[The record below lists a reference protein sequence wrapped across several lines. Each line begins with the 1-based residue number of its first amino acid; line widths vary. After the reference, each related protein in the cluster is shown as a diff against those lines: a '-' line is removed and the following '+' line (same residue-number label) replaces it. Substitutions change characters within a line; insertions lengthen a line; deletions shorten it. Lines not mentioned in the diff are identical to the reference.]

1 MADAQKNVPLVV
13 DLDGTLIRTDM
24 TWELLSRLLRRN
36 PLAIF
41 QVLFWLTRGRARLK
55 QKLAER
61 VQINPAALPY
71 HEKFLAW
78 LRAEKASGRIIILA
92 TASDLKMAQ
101 PVAAHV
107 GLFDEV
113 LASDGQTNLR
123 SENKLRALTKKF
135 GERGFDYAGNLI
147 RTLAA
152 DTTIPMAIALD
163 HGKTP
168 VSVMRAVKAGFNH
181 VMIDYAH
188 EPIEQNAR
196 GTQDIINLV
205 RPLGISVE
213 AEVGNI
219 IKSSDASGQRAAT
232 VSVAEAKEFTSKVD
246 VDLLAVA
253 VGTTHGIFKE
263 QHGIDFGMIT
273 QLRSAVKPPLV
284 LHGTCGVSMADISRS
299 VKAGMT
305 KINFGEGLRMNY
317 IRYFNEFTQTLN
329 HEHHVWRIARAAKDR
344 LKEDIKE
351 IIRAVGSEGK
361 AAAIK

>member
-1 MADAQKNVPLVV
+1 MKLYNAKHLCDQAAAKGFGIPALNNNG
-13 DLDGTLIRTDM
+13 GTYDI
-24 TWELLSRLLRRN
+24 
-36 PLAIF
+36 
-41 QVLFWLTRGRARLK
+41 GRA
-55 QKLAER
+55 
-61 VQINPAALPY
+61 
-71 HEKFLAW
+71 
-78 LRAEKASGRIIILA
+78 IIEACEELQSPLII
-92 TASDLKMAQ
+92 Q
-101 PVAAHV
+101 CYEP
-107 GLFDEV
+107 
-113 LASDGQTNLR
+113 NL
-123 SENKLRALTKKF
+123 EY
-135 GERGFDYAGNLI
+135 RGFDYAGQLI
-147 RTLAA
+147 KFLAA
-152 DTTIPMAIALD
+152 GSTIPMAIALD

-168 VSVMRAVKAGFNH
+168 VSVMRAVKAGFTH

-188 EPIEQNAR
+188 DPIEQNAR
-196 GTQDIINLV
+196 GTQEIINLV

-219 IKSSDASGQRAAT
+219 IKSSDASSKRAAT
-232 VSVAEAKEFTSKVD
+232 ASIKDVKAFTSKVD

-263 QHGIDFGMIT
+263 QHGIDFDLIS
-273 QLRSAVKPPLV
+273 RIARAASAPLV
-284 LHGTCGVSMADISRS
+284 LHGTCGVSLADITRS

-317 IRYFNEFTQTLN
+317 IRYFNELSQTLK